1 MVFSCCSCSRCLRDS
16 TPHGRNEMFRHA
28 HACYHYLCLGP
39 FQEVGGGFCI
49 LLSTL
54 FSKTKGIGIL
64 GVLQE
69 ERKRARD

>member
-1 MVFSCCSCSRCLRDS
+1 
-16 TPHGRNEMFRHA
+16 
-28 HACYHYLCLGP
+28 
-39 FQEVGGGFCI
+39 VGGGFCI